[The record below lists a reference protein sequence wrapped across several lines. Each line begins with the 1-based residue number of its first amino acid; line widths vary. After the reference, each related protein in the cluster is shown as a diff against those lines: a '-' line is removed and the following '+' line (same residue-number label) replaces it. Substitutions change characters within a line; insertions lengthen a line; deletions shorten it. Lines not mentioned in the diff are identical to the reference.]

1 MKIRIMDEDYVQK
14 RLKNWWLLLL
24 SGILFVLL
32 AVYIVR
38 QPLASYVALS
48 VLFAA
53 TFLVTGVF
61 EAVYAVSSRN
71 HDDGWG
77 WTLFGGIIHIVFGIF
92 LISYPVF
99 TVAVLPVF
107 VGSVIL
113 IRSLL
118 AAFHAFSIRKAG
130 IPGWGWV
137 LFSSVI
143 GILLAIMM
151 LANPVF
157 GGFTIIIYTAVSF
170 LMLGIVQIV
179 LSLHLK
185 SISKQLK

>member
-1 MKIRIMDEDYVQK
+1 MDKDYVQK

-32 AVYIVR
+32 SLYIFR

-53 TFLVTGVF
+53 TFLVAGIFDV
-61 EAVYAVSSRN
+61 VYAVSSRS

-77 WTLFGGIIHIVFGIF
+77 WALFGGILHVVFGIF
-92 LISYPVF
+92 LISFPVL
-99 TVAVLPVF
+99 TATVLPIF

-118 AAFHAFSIRKAG
+118 AAFHAFSIKRAG

-137 LFSSVI
+137 LFSAVI
-143 GILLAIMM
+143 GIFLAVMM

-157 GGFTIIIYTAVSF
+157 GGFTIIVYTAVSF
-170 LMLGIVQIV
+170 FMLGIVQIV
-179 LSLHLK
+179 LSLRLK
-185 SISKQLK
+185 AISKQLK

>member
-1 MKIRIMDEDYVQK
+1 METDYVQK

-24 SGILFVLL
+24 SGILFVFL
-32 AVYIVR
+32 AVYIFR

-48 VLFAA
+48 VLFAV
-53 TFLVTGVF
+53 TFLVAGIF

-71 HDDGWG
+71 YDDGWG
-77 WTLFGGIIHIVFGIF
+77 WALFGGIIHIVFGIF
-92 LISYPVF
+92 LISFPVL
-99 TVAVLPVF
+99 TVTVLPVF

-118 AAFHAFSIRKAG
+118 AAFHAFSIKRAG
-130 IPGWGWV
+130 IAGWGWI
-137 LFSSVI
+137 LFSAVI

-179 LSLHLK
+179 LSLRLK
-185 SISKQLK
+185 RISKQLK